1 MINSVKVV
9 SRYFSNPPASVSAD
23 RRIKTAAALYPLQEV
38 LDLARSNKLVLWS
51 KGAID
56 DAQKWGFD
64 VEGVCLLLVSGL
76 PNGRYIGSEWCLGGQ
91 NGSWAACD
99 AYALTSF
106 SWCERQG
113 KNVRKDDYVKFAITT
128 AGIII
133 SASNHPEGA

>member
-1 MINSVKVV
+1 MINKFKIA
-9 SRYFSNPPASVSAD
+9 SRYCVNPPSNTSVD

-38 LDLARSNKLVLWS
+38 IDLARSNKLFLWS
-51 KGAID
+51 RGAID

-64 VEGVCLLLVSGL
+64 VDGLCQLLVTGL
-76 PNGRYIGSEWCLGGQ
+76 ASGRYLGSEWCLAKQ
-91 NGSWAACD
+91 NGPWAACD
-99 AYALTSF
+99 AYALTSYG
-106 SWCERQG
+106 WCERQG